1 MSIIITVRVRL
12 NCNKN
17 ISIYFLRGISSYGR
31 ALALHAR
38 GSGIDAHILQL
49 LPITP
54 TVIFKRILNHFE
66 Y

>member
-1 MSIIITVRVRL
+1 MLIKDRADRLRV

-38 GSGIDAHILQL
+38 GSGIDAHILQ
-49 LPITP
+49 ITP